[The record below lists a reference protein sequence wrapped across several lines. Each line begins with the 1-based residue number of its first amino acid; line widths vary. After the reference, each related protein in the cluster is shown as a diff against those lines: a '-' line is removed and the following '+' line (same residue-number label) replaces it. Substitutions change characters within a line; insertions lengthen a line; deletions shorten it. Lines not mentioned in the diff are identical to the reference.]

1 MKVLYVIPCNK
12 IGGAETVF
20 NSVVDLRSGNIEIVK
35 LDLNLYSNNP
45 VLFIKAVILVCRTVK
60 KEKIEFILSTLWKSH
75 SIMLMVSIFTNV
87 RVIPFIVGA
96 KFFNAFDKLFSSI
109 IIRKADYLLVD
120 SRKGELW
127 VKSINT
133 NCKIYSFLIHTQL
146 LIDKTKLDRS
156 FSKDLN
162 FIYVG
167 RLNVVKRLDKAFE
180 FLNLVNSRFSGS
192 MTFDLYGP
200 IERGFDLD
208 YLLGAYP
215 HLNVSYKGIIK
226 HNDFPIIYPKRTFFI
241 QFSESEGS
249 GMSVIE
255 AMRFGLIPVITRVGE
270 VVEYCI
276 DGENSILFGTDEE
289 PENMINH
296 FSSIISNVS
305 ISSLANN
312 AFATFSDVTIFND
325 LLFEI
330 MNDISNY
337 ENGNK

>member
-20 NSVVDLRSGNIEIVK
+20 NSVVDLKSGNIEIVK

-60 KEKIEFILSTLWKSH
+60 NEKIEVILSTLWKSH
-75 SIMLMVSIFTNV
+75 FIMLIVSIFTKV
-87 RVIPFIVGA
+87 KVIPFIVGV
-96 KFFNAFDKLFSSI
+96 KFFNAFDKLFSTI

-127 VKSINT
+127 VKSINP

-146 LIDKTKLDRS
+146 LIEKSKFDRS

-167 RLNVVKRLDKAFE
+167 RLNVVKRLGKAFD
-180 FLNLVNSRFSGS
+180 FLDLVNSRFSGS

-200 IERGFDLD
+200 IESGFDLD
-208 YLLGAYP
+208 HLLGAYP

-226 HNDFPIIYPKRTFFI
+226 HSDFPLIYPKHTFFI

-249 GMSVIE
+249 GMSIIE

-270 VVEYCI
+270 VVEYCL

-296 FSSIISNVS
+296 FSSIISNIP